1 LAGRLVVVTKRI
13 ENQTVVAQ
21 SRMTHALDH
30 QAVLVTGGSSGL
42 GAAVV
47 DALLAVG
54 ALPLVLDLSP
64 PKQDVPHA
72 LVDLSVPGAA
82 DDAVTRLVGDGSLRG
97 VVTAAGTD
105 ACGPLAEVPAAAWD
119 RVVAVNLL
127 GTAAVVRAALGRLV
141 PGGDIVTVASTLGLR
156 ALSDATAYCASK
168 FGVVGFTRALAREL
182 SGQHRVTLV
191 VPGGMATSFFDD
203 RTEQYQPG
211 PEVVLADPHHVAG
224 LIVTAMGLPPAV
236 EIKELIV
243 GPPGE
248 SSWP

>member
-1 LAGRLVVVTKRI
+1 
-13 ENQTVVAQ
+13 VAQ
-21 SRMTHALDH
+21 CTVTNPLAR

-47 DALLAVG
+47 AALLAEDAEPYV
-54 ALPLVLDLSP
+54 VDLTP
-64 PKQDVPHA
+64 PKHDVPHA
-72 LVDLSVPGAA
+72 VADLAQPGAA
-82 DDAVTRLVGDGSLRG
+82 ADAVEELLGDRALRA

-105 ACGPLAEVPAAAWD
+105 ACGALADVPAPAWD

-127 GTAAVVRAALGRLV
+127 GTAAVVRSCLPRLA
-141 PGGDIVTVASTLGLR
+141 PRSDIVTVASTLGLR

-182 SGQHRVTLV
+182 SGTHRVTLV
-191 VPGGMATSFFDD
+191 IPGGMATSFFDD
-203 RTEQYQPG
+203 RAEQYRPG
-211 PEVVLADPHHVAG
+211 PDVMLADPANVAR
-224 LIVTAMGLPPAV
+224 LIVAAVALPPGIEV
-236 EIKELIV
+236 KELVV